1 MIEVEVIENILD
13 TPPQEIVET
22 PDGGSI
28 SWNFL
33 CGTES
38 PVPLRTGGT
47 YTYTLEDLAQMRRNL
62 KEDVLGIK
70 PSVYIGHEDR
80 KSGTPASGTILDLV
94 IVKREPFYDL
104 YYQSQ
109 WTPHAK
115 HDIQSG
121 AYKYISMEALENTGF
136 GWILTGAALTNE
148 PAYKPMPQV
157 AASSLTENLKKEE
170 NGMEELLKMIDPK
183 RFLEYVIT
191 TDDGKEILVDFFK
204 SRGEILMPQTEAAQ
218 TVRDREDEAVGTAES
233 DIARG
238 DTPRHDR
245 DVRAAQTAQD
255 KRDEAVGTG
264 EYDVRHGDK
273 PRGDKSVEA
282 AQTAQDRRDEAVGT
296 GEYDVRHGD
305 KPRGDKSVAAS
316 ALSQLNKEI
325 AGLAVEGIAVPSGL
339 MEEIKREVAAS
350 AYTAGIDKAVA
361 HGVRKVLGFA
371 SPLPVSGNE
380 VHASAASKT
389 LSPFQQ
395 QLKAHNII

>member
-13 TPPQEIVET
+13 TPPQEITET

-62 KEDVLGIK
+62 QQGALGIL

-80 KSGTPASGTILDLV
+80 KSGTPAAGTILDV
-94 IVKREPFYDL
+94 AIVKREPFYDL
-104 YYQSQ
+104 YFQSR
-109 WTPHAK
+109 WTPQARQ
-115 HDIQSG
+115 DINSG
-121 AYKYISMEALENTGF
+121 TYKYPSMESVENPVL

-157 AASSLTENLKKEE
+157 AASSLMENLKKEE
-170 NGMEELLKMIDPK
+170 NGMEELLKMIDPRK
-183 RFLEYVIT
+183 FLEYVIT

-218 TVRDREDEAVGTAES
+218 TVRDREDEAVSTAES

-255 KRDEAVGTG
+255 
-264 EYDVRHGDK
+264 
-273 PRGDKSVEA
+273 
-282 AQTAQDRRDEAVGT
+282 RRDEAVST
-296 GEYDVRHGD
+296 AEYDVRHGD

-316 ALSQLNKEI
+316 ALSQLNQEMT
-325 AGLAVEGIAVPSGL
+325 ALAVGGIVVPSGL

-350 AYTAGIDKAVA
+350 AYTAGIDKVVA

-380 VHASAASKT
+380 VHASAANKA
-389 LSPFQQ
+389 LSPFQK
-395 QLKAHNII
+395 QLKAHGIVN

>member
-13 TPPQEIVET
+13 APPQEIREVS
-22 PDGGSI
+22 DGGSI

-94 IVKREPFYDL
+94 IVKRDPFYDL
-104 YYQSQ
+104 YYQSK
-109 WTPHAK
+109 WTPRAK

-121 AYKYISMEALENTGF
+121 AYKYISMEALENTGV

-170 NGMEELLKMIDPK
+170 NGMEELLKMIDPRK
-183 RFLEYVIT
+183 FLEYVIT

-218 TVRDREDEAVGTAES
+218 TVRDREDEAVSTAES

-245 DVRAAQTAQD
+245 DVQ
-255 KRDEAVGTG
+255 
-264 EYDVRHGDK
+264 
-273 PRGDKSVEA
+273 A
-282 AQTAQDRRDEAVGT
+282 AQTAQDRRDEAVST
-296 GEYDVRHGD
+296 AEYDVRHGD

-316 ALSQLNKEI
+316 ALSQLNQEM
-325 AGLAVEGIAVPSGL
+325 AGLAVGGIAVPSGM
-339 MEEIKREVAAS
+339 MEEIRREVAAS
-350 AYTAGIDKAVA
+350 AYTVGIDKAVA
-361 HGVRKVLGFA
+361 HGVQKVLGFA

-380 VHASAASKT
+380 VHASRITKT
-389 LSPFQQ
+389 LSPFQK
-395 QLKAHNII
+395 QLKAHGIM